1 MIPTGL
7 SFPEVLKKNSKE
19 HKEIFKYGAVTLFGS
34 PFQEIL
40 LTYLDLIN
48 SLGQALL

>member
-19 HKEIFKYGAVTLFGS
+19 HKEIFKYGAITLFGPS
-34 PFQEIL
+34 FQKVL
-40 LTYLDLIN
+40 LT
-48 SLGQALL
+48 SLV